1 VNHPHLQIWRRSAI
15 SNHRFSY
22 PSVWSCERLVFDVTN
37 SPSPLKKQMTG
48 RFRVMCQTCPG
59 RMAVGAR
66 HRLFFRSS
74 ISTPSLSRTPI
85 LQTYIEESRSY
96 PVRIPGGPASDVS
109 TTIYTHVVNRGGD
122 RFLSRSG
129 ILRFRRPVYKGMSR
143 SQKSVT
149 RH

>member
-1 VNHPHLQIWRRSAI
+1 MNHFVVNLNKVEGFKSLKRL
-15 SNHRFSY
+15 
-22 PSVWSCERLVFDVTN
+22 ERLERLERTDPRDER
-37 SPSPLKKQMTG
+37 SK
-48 RFRVMCQTCPG
+48 
-59 RMAVGAR
+59 AVE
-66 HRLFFRSS
+66 RLERLERASVCLRSS

-109 TTIYTHVVNRGGD
+109 TAIYTHVLNRGRD

-143 SQKSVT
+143 SQKSLT